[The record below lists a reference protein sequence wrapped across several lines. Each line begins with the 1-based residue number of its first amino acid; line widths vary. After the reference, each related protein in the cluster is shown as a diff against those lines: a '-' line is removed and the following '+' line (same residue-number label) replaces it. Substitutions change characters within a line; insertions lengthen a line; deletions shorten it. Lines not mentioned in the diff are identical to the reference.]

1 MAKEERKAMR
11 RFPWKW
17 IAAGVGVVALI
28 AGVRLLPVGE
38 WLGSLN
44 QWLEGLGAVGIVVFI
59 LAYILATVFFLP
71 GVILTLGAGFAFG
84 LLWGMVGVS
93 IGSTAGAACAF
104 LIARYFARQKVS
116 RALSGKSN
124 FRAIDR
130 VVGEKGWRIVLLLRL
145 SPLVPFNLQNYLYG
159 LTAIRFWPYVLASWI
174 GMLPGT
180 LLYVYLGAAG
190 RVGIKAAAAG
200 ETGRDPLEMV
210 FFGVGLLATLVVTV
224 YVTRLARRALSE
236 AEPEVEHKRAS

>member
-1 MAKEERKAMR
+1 MANDEREGMR
-11 RFPWKW
+11 GVPWKW
-17 IAAGVGVVALI
+17 IAAGVVVIALI
-28 AGVRLLPVGE
+28 AGVGLLPAGE

-59 LAYILATVFFLP
+59 LSYILATIFFLP

-104 LIARYFARQKVS
+104 LIARYFAREKIS
-116 RALSGKSN
+116 NALSGKSK

-130 VVGEKGWRIVLLLRL
+130 RVGEKGWRIVLLLRL

-190 RVGIKAAAAG
+190 RVGIEAAAAG
-200 ETGRDPLEMV
+200 ETGRDPLEIV
-210 FFGVGLLATLVVTV
+210 FFGIGLVATVAVTV
-224 YVTRLARRALSE
+224 YVTRLARRALRE
-236 AEPEVEHKRAS
+236 AEQ